1 VARLILVRHGDTVA
15 GSRQRYWG
23 RTDVALSDHGLHQ
36 AECVA
41 VRLAGEPLAAV
52 YASDL
57 IRAARSAQ
65 IIAAPHGLPV
75 TPCPELR
82 EIDFGEIEG
91 LTFGEAEAKFPEV
104 TRRWAAREPN
114 LAFPGGE
121 DVDTFSRRVSAFM
134 ARLKSHDESETLAVV
149 AHSGTLRNL
158 TTQLMGLDGGHRW
171 QFRLDLGAI
180 CILETFDGGA
190 VMDLWNDR
198 HHLAGSGKDAASM
211 VE

>member
-1 VARLILVRHGDTVA
+1 LILVRHGDTVA

-23 RTDVALSDHGLHQ
+23 RTDVALSEEGLRQ
-36 AECVA
+36 AERVA
-41 VRLAGEPLAAV
+41 ARLGAEPLAAV

-57 IRAARSAQ
+57 TRAHQSAE

-75 TPCPELR
+75 TACPELR

-91 LTFGEAEAKFPEV
+91 LTFGEAEARFPEV

-121 DVDTFSRRVSAFM
+121 DVNSFSRRVGTFKS
-134 ARLKSHDESETLAVV
+134 RLNAHADGQTLAVV

-158 TTQLMGLDGGHRW
+158 TTQFMGLDGGHRW

-180 CILETFDGGA
+180 CILETFQNGA

-198 HHLAGSGKDAASM
+198 HHLQGPGKEATRV

>member
-1 VARLILVRHGDTVA
+1 LARLILVRHGDTVA

-23 RTDVALSDHGLHQ
+23 RTDVALSIDGIWQ
-36 AECVA
+36 AERVA
-41 VRLAGEPLAAV
+41 ARLAAEPLVAV

-57 IRAARSAQ
+57 ARAHRSAEL
-65 IIAAPHGLPV
+65 IAAPHGLMV

-82 EIDFGEIEG
+82 EIYFGEIEG

-121 DVDTFSRRVSAFM
+121 DENIFSRRVSAFTS
-134 ARLKSHDESETLAVV
+134 RLAQHGADETLAVV

-158 TTQLMGLDGGHRW
+158 TIQLMGLAPGHRW
-171 QFRLDLGAI
+171 QFRLDLAAI

-190 VMDLWNDR
+190 VMELWNDR
-198 HHLAGSGKDAASM
+198 HHLEGSGKDATRV

>member
-1 VARLILVRHGDTVA
+1 MARLILVRHGDTLA

-23 RTDVALSDHGLHQ
+23 RTDVALSDDGLRQ
-36 AECVA
+36 AQFVA
-41 VRLAGEPLAAV
+41 ARLAAEPLAAV

-57 IRAARSAQ
+57 MRAARSAE
-65 IIAAPHGLPV
+65 IIATPHGLPV
-75 TPCPELR
+75 TACPELR

-121 DVDTFSRRVSAFM
+121 DVDGFSRRVSAFK
-134 ARLKSHDESETLAVV
+134 ARLARHGEGETLAVV

-158 TTQLMGLDGGHRW
+158 TTQLMGLPAGHRW
-171 QFRLDLGAI
+171 QFRLDLAAI

-190 VMDLWNDR
+190 VMDLWNDQ
-198 HHLAGSGKDAASM
+198 HHLDGSGKDATSM

>member
-23 RTDVALSDHGLHQ
+23 RTDVALSDDGLYQ
-36 AECVA
+36 AECA
-41 VRLAGEPLAAV
+41 AARLAAEPLVAI

-57 IRAARSAQ
+57 VRAARSAE

-75 TPCPELR
+75 TACPELR

-91 LTFGEAEAKFPEV
+91 LTFGEAEVKFPEV

-121 DVDTFSRRVSAFM
+121 DVDTFSRRVGAFT
-134 ARLKSHDESETLAVV
+134 ARLGGHGEGDTLAVV

-158 TTQLMGLDGGHRW
+158 TTQLMGLADGHRW
-171 QFRLDLGAI
+171 QFRLDLAAI
-180 CILETFDGGA
+180 CILQTFDGGA
-190 VMDLWNDR
+190 VMELWNDR
-198 HHLAGSGKDAASM
+198 HHLDGSGKAAGSM

>member
-1 VARLILVRHGDTVA
+1 MILVRHGDTGA
-15 GSRQRYWG
+15 GSRERYWG
-23 RTDVALSDHGLHQ
+23 RTDVALSDDGLRQ
-36 AECVA
+36 AQRVA
-41 VRLAGEPLAAV
+41 ARLAGEPLTAV

-57 IRAARSAQ
+57 TRAARSAE

-75 TPCPELR
+75 TACPELR

-91 LTFGEAEAKFPEV
+91 LTFGEAEARFPEV

-121 DVDTFSRRVSAFM
+121 DVDTFSRRVSTFT
-134 ARLKSHDESETLAVV
+134 ARLEHHDESETLALV

-158 TTQLMGLDGGHRW
+158 TTQLMGLPTGRRW

-180 CILETFDGGA
+180 CILETYHGGA
-190 VMDLWNDR
+190 MMNLWNDR
-198 HHLAGSGKDAASM
+198 HHLEGSGNDAASM